1 MKETILAGIVANLT
15 VAAERHG
22 LNLKAI
28 AFFVFDFSQRKA
40 EGNVIK
46 LTFDHD
52 VRRNAEG

>member
-46 LTFDHD
+46 LTFDPD
-52 VRRNAEG
+52 GEKKR